1 MFVRWAL
8 FLSLLVVVG
17 SRESRAGDLII
28 STFAGVGRPG
38 FDGDGGPADRAHL
51 NDPFDL
57 AIDPAGN
64 LVFSDTM
71 NHVVRRID
79 LRIGK
84 IETIV
89 GNGKA
94 GFSGDGGPARSASL
108 NEPYGVVYDAGGNLY
123 IADRL
128 NRRVRKVDSA
138 GTISTFAGDGGKAF
152 GGDGGPS
159 PKASLV
165 EPNGLAI
172 DPQGKRL
179 YIADVSDHRVR
190 SIDLKTGM
198 ISTFAGNG
206 KGSRSGEGVPAL
218 EASIQGARA
227 VKVGS
232 DGTVYVVE
240 RQGTRVRAYDLKS
253 GTVSTVAGSGAKGFS
268 MEPTDALKAEFNGPK
283 ELAIARDGGLLIVDT
298 ENHAIRRVDLKGKKV
313 STIAGNGRIGSEGDG
328 GPPTKA
334 SLARPHGVVVGPDG
348 TIYIGDT
355 ENHRIRAIKA
365 VK

>member
-1 MFVRWAL
+1 MIR
-8 FLSLLVVVG
+8 LSLL
-17 SRESRAGDLII
+17 AGLLAIASFEYQAHETRI
-28 STFAGVGRPG
+28 VTIAGVGRPG

-57 AIDPAGN
+57 TIDPCGN

-71 NHVVRRID
+71 NHVIRPID
-79 LRIGK
+79 ARSGN

-89 GNGKA
+89 GNGHA
-94 GFSGDGGPARSASL
+94 GFSGDGGPARTATL
-108 NEPYGVVYDAGGNLY
+108 NEPYGIVFDAKGNLY

-128 NRRVRKVDSA
+128 NRRVRKVDA
-138 GTISTFAGDGGKAF
+138 ATGTIKAFAGDGGKVF
-152 GGDGGPS
+152 SGDGGLAPN
-159 PKASLV
+159 ASLV
-165 EPNGLAI
+165 EPNGVAV
-172 DPQGKRL
+172 DPQRERL
-179 YIADVSDHRVR
+179 YIADVSDHRIRMV
-190 SIDLKTGM
+190 DLRTSV

-206 KGSRSGEGVPAL
+206 KGTASGEGVPAL

-227 VKVGS
+227 VKVGT

-240 RQGTRVRAYDLKS
+240 RQGHRVRAYNLKT

-268 MEPTDALKAEFNGPK
+268 MDPVDALKAEFNGPK
-283 ELAIARDGGLLIVDT
+283 ELAIAPDGSLLIVDT
-298 ENHAIRRVDLKGKKV
+298 ENHAIRRVDLQAKKV
-313 STIAGNGRIGSEGDG
+313 TTIAGNGRLGSEGDG

-334 SLARPHGVVVGPDG
+334 RLARPHGVVVARDG

-365 VK
+365 VE